1 MAPKTSTRT
10 LSTAEER
17 RETVVAAAIPIFAA
31 RGYDAGSTMEIAKA
45 AGISQAYVF
54 RLFPTKAE
62 LFAAV
67 VAAASER
74 MQDAIREASARTRA
88 EGTDPLA
95 SIGRVLDEL
104 NERDRDV
111 LLIQLHSQVAAGH
124 EPLVREAAQ
133 RCFRDLYE
141 LVGREAG
148 ATEEQLRSWFAIG
161 MLNNVMAAIDA
172 DQVDAPWAKVLTAKI
187 GSSKDS

>member
-1 MAPKTSTRT
+1 MTPRTSTRT

-17 RETVVAAAIPIFAA
+17 RETVIAAAIPIFAA

-67 VAAASER
+67 VGAASER
-74 MQDAIREASARTRA
+74 MQDAIREAGARARA
-88 EGTDPLA
+88 EGADLLA
-95 SIGRVLDEL
+95 AVGHVLDEL

-124 EPLVREAAQ
+124 EPLIREAAQ

-141 LVGREAG
+141 LVERESG
-148 ATEEQLRSWFAIG
+148 ASAEQLRSWFAIG

-187 GSSKDS
+187 GGSTDS

>member
-1 MAPKTSTRT
+1 MASRTSTRT

-17 RETVVAAAIPIFAA
+17 RETVIDAAIPIFAA
-31 RGYDAGSTMEIAKA
+31 RGYDAGSTIEIAKA

-67 VAAASER
+67 VGTASER
-74 MQDAIREASARTRA
+74 MQAAIREAGARARA
-88 EGTDPLA
+88 EGGDLLE
-95 SIGRVLDEL
+95 SMGRVLDEL
-104 NERDRDV
+104 TVRDRDV

-124 EPLVREAAQ
+124 EPLIRDAAQ

-141 LVGREAG
+141 LVERESG
-148 ATEEQLRSWFAIG
+148 ASQEQLRSWFAIG

-172 DQVDAPWAKVLTAKI
+172 DQVDAPWATTLTAHS

>member
-1 MAPKTSTRT
+1 MASRTPTRT

-17 RETVVAAAIPIFAA
+17 RETVIAAAIPIFAA

-67 VAAASER
+67 VGAASDR
-74 MQDAIREASARTRA
+74 MQDAIREAGARARG
-88 EGTDPLA
+88 EGHSRLESMGT
-95 SIGRVLDEL
+95 VLDEL
-104 NERDRDV
+104 TERDRDV

-124 EPLVREAAQ
+124 EPLIRDAAR

-141 LVGREAG
+141 LVERESG
-148 ATEEQLRSWFAIG
+148 ASEEELRSWFAIG

-172 DQVDAPWAKVLTAKI
+172 DQVDEPWANTLTSLT
-187 GSSKDS
+187 GSAEDS

>member
-1 MAPKTSTRT
+1 MASRTPTRT

-17 RETVVAAAIPIFAA
+17 RETVIAAAIPIFAA
-31 RGYDAGSTMEIAKA
+31 RGYDAGSTIEIAKA

-67 VAAASER
+67 VGAASDR
-74 MQDAIREASARTRA
+74 MQDAIREAGARARG
-88 EGTDPLA
+88 EGHSRLESMGT
-95 SIGRVLDEL
+95 VLDEL
-104 NERDRDV
+104 TERDRDV

-124 EPLVREAAQ
+124 EPLIRDAAR

-141 LVGREAG
+141 LVERESG
-148 ATEEQLRSWFAIG
+148 ASEEELRSWFAIG

-172 DQVDAPWAKVLTAKI
+172 DQVDEPWANTLTSLT
-187 GSSKDS
+187 GSAEDS

>member
-1 MAPKTSTRT
+1 MASKASTRT
-10 LSTAEER
+10 LSTAEDR
-17 RETVVAAAIPIFAA
+17 RETVIAAAIPIFAE

-67 VAAASER
+67 VGAASER
-74 MQDAIREASARTRA
+74 MQNAIRDAGARARA
-88 EGTDPLA
+88 EGDDLLE
-95 SIGRVLDEL
+95 SMGRVLDEL
-104 NERDRDV
+104 TENDRDI

-124 EPLVREAAQ
+124 EPLIRKAAQ

-141 LVGREAG
+141 LVERESG
-148 ATEEQLRSWFAIG
+148 ATPEQLRSWFAIG

-172 DQVDAPWAKVLTAKI
+172 DQVDASWARTLTALTGNAKN
-187 GSSKDS
+187 S